1 MGVNEY
7 MGQSV
12 QKKKYLNMIN
22 AKMLLVNLRFI
33 FLVIVVSAIN
43 ANKVIIYLGIF
54 TVRDHNYRAIS

>member
-1 MGVNEY
+1 
-7 MGQSV
+7 
-12 QKKKYLNMIN
+12 MIN